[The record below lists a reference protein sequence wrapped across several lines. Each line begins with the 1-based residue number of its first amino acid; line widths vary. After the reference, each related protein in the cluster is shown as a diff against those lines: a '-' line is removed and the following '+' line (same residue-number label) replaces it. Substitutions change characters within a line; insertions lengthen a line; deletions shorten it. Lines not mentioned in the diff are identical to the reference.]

1 MLINSMVWQRLSMD
15 WVKYGFDISEKL
27 QLRYLRDF
35 PRSAN
40 LLFFFLFSVLFW
52 EHKRNRKKEKTT
64 AI

>member
-35 PRSAN
+35 PHSAN
-40 LLFFFLFSVLFW
+40 LLFFSFFCALLG
-52 EHKRNRKKEKTT
+52 T
-64 AI
+64 